1 MKRPES
7 KRGVP
12 TATGAST
19 VWLQGAKSVAIGIPA
34 VALSLS
40 LACSAQANPYLP
52 NLTNLNFLQYT
63 GSPPKNSFTAVDPV
77 GWTGGSGLIFIDA
90 PGTSNTSPVTACGPT
105 YLQTYGCPSTL
116 AIPGGYNEVEAD
128 GNPSFES
135 GFNYTVTGLT
145 PGQTYTLSFYQ
156 AGSQQTGFGNGLNTT
171 EQWVVALGS
180 PGSGLTPC
188 FGCGPADAY
197 YGGNDSTYSDSD
209 PTASIAVTPLMT
221 TPSGGL
227 TDWNFVSVNLT
238 ADAATDVLS
247 FLAWG
252 DDGNTV
258 NLPPIVFLAG
268 VNSPAGLNA
277 VPEPASLT
285 LLGGGLLG
293 LAAMRLRR
301 RAKVNAAV

>member
-1 MKRPES
+1 MKNAKF
-7 KRGVP
+7 KRKVF
-12 TATGAST
+12 T
-19 VWLQGAKSVAIGIPA
+19 VARAAAMPLCRGKSAAVGLSAI
-34 VALSLS
+34 ALSLG
-40 LACSAQANPYLP
+40 LVGSAQADPFLP
-52 NLTNLNFLQYT
+52 NLENLNFLQYT

-116 AIPGGYNEVEAD
+116 AISGGYNEVEAD

-171 EQWVVALGS
+171 EQWVVALGTV
-180 PGSGLTPC
+180 GSGLTPC
-188 FGCGPADAY
+188 FGCGSADSY
-197 YGGNDSTYSDSD
+197 YGGNDSTYSDTD
-209 PTASIAVTPLMT
+209 PTASIATTPLMT

-268 VNSPAGLNA
+268 VNSPAGLNT
-277 VPEPASLT
+277 VPEPASLA
-285 LLGGGLLG
+285 LLGSGLLG
-293 LAAMRLRR
+293 LGAMRLLRR
-301 RAKVNAAV
+301 GKRNAAA